1 MTAPAP
7 VNRLSRED
15 ILIALSALGEDPS
28 ASRVDQLRDL
38 IDASTLPEGDRGE
51 VVQAA
56 VDEGRRQLEAGAAKS
71 AIVVPSAVEHHVRFA
86 LNSLREQEAALH
98 GVQLARGNGHILA
111 LERQD
116 REPKIQHAMEML
128 DEFRHLAKKNGV
140 DAEAFIQARG
150 GVPDLGKYGYAAAP
164 TVPVGEPAECEEP
177 LVLDINGRRFAPAGT
192 AADDLDGYYEQKP
205 NGVLLRDL
213 KKEPFAFIVGN
224 KHNEYFFV
232 SCSQTSEGIRYMFST
247 SSLDERRLGLDEVGY
262 AAGKELAEKIVNQV
276 RQHSRQANERESA
289 AQQENATLSPDM

>member
-1 MTAPAP
+1 M
-7 VNRLSRED
+7 
-15 ILIALSALGEDPS
+15 ALSALGEDPS
-28 ASRVDQLRDL
+28 ASRVEQLRDL
-38 IDASTLPEGDRGE
+38 VDASTLPEGDREE

-56 VDEGRRQLEAGAAKS
+56 VDEGRRQLEAAAAKN
-71 AIVVPSAVEHHVRFA
+71 AIVVPPAVEHHVRFA

-111 LERQD
+111 LELQD
-116 REPKIQHAMEML
+116 REPKILRAMEML
-128 DEFRHLAKKNGV
+128 DEFRHLAGKNGV

-150 GVPDLGKYGYAAAP
+150 GVPDLGKYGYAAGPA
-164 TVPVGEPAECEEP
+164 VSVVKPAEREEP

-192 AADDLDGYYEQKP
+192 AAENLHGYYEQKP

-247 SSLDERRLGLDEVGY
+247 SSLDEQGLGLDQVGY
-262 AAGKELAEKIVNQV
+262 AAGKELAEKIVKQV
-276 RQHSRQANERESA
+276 RQQARNANERGPEE
-289 AQQENATLSPDM
+289 QRENAPLSPDM